1 MRGSNATN
9 SRIAIFTIA
18 LFCLGVD
25 AAEAQI
31 DSSNFSAYVT
41 LTTDYVFRGISQTN
55 EGPAVQGGFDFHHD
69 IGIFL
74 GIWASNVEFPMD
86 AAQYNPRDIELDLYV
101 GFERSFAR
109 HWSANVSLVRYTYP
123 DSSFNFDYTEVGAGI
138 GYRNLVFVNIAH
150 TNDYFSLGTKA
161 TDYELAGLYPLAR
174 GFEIGATLGAFD
186 IADFIGTYLYWNA
199 GVSKNLDRFT
209 FDVRY
214 HNTDSD
220 AKNALGNLA
229 GDRWVFSIS
238 AAF

>member
-1 MRGSNATN
+1 MRGSNATT

-86 AAQYNPRDIELDLYV
+86 AAQYNQGKYDVVSGNYRQYPGVIAQT
-101 GFERSFAR
+101 RSFR
-109 HWSANVSLVRYTYP
+109 QCQIRFYP
-123 DSSFNFDYTEVGAGI
+123 HDCFALLCGQSDDDG
-138 GYRNLVFVNIAH
+138 LL
-150 TNDYFSLGTKA
+150 FSTGRSRPEADRRDAKK
-161 TDYELAGLYPLAR
+161 PRR
-174 GFEIGATLGAFD
+174 GGAF
-186 IADFIGTYLYWNA
+186 
-199 GVSKNLDRFT
+199 R
-209 FDVRY
+209 
-214 HNTDSD
+214 
-220 AKNALGNLA
+220 
-229 GDRWVFSIS
+229 
-238 AAF
+238 